1 MQGKLALLDAWLKE
15 SPKAEF
21 HLYSAGS
28 HGFGMGIK
36 GTTSDLWIE
45 QFYAWMKA
53 RGYLM
58 RSAPAEKAGR

>member
-36 GTTSDLWIE
+36 GTTSDLWID
-45 QFYAWMKA
+45 QYIAWLD
-53 RGYLM
+53 RH
-58 RSAPAEKAGR
+58 